1 MLLKGAV
8 RRRQVS
14 KTRCLAERCHGA
26 SPEACRAL
34 RGTPPLTYL
43 ACDVSERAETSSI
56 DGRSRVTH
64 STGCQ
69 CYGDA
74 AGQPGFTL
82 QTISGAAESGGGIE
96 QHATSSISFESYGVN
111 TGDLRKDAKAGGS
124 RRARAV

>member
-14 KTRCLAERCHGA
+14 KTRCLAERCHGE
-26 SPEACRAL
+26 SPEACIAL

-43 ACDVSERAETSSI
+43 ACDVSERAETSII

-69 CYGDA
+69 WYGDG

-82 QTISGAAESGGGIE
+82 QTISGAAESGWGIE
-96 QHATSSISFESYGVN
+96 QHATYSISFESYGVN

-124 RRARAV
+124 RKARAV